1 MKFRLISVR
10 HISFRIKKNPSRL
23 EKIYRQSLRES
34 QVTIEVYWRR
44 DIATL
49 NLLDR
54 IAALRSP

>member
-1 MKFRLISVR
+1 MKFRLISVG
-10 HISFRIKKNPSRL
+10 HISFRIKKESVAIRENL
-23 EKIYRQSLRES
+23 RQSLRES